1 VDTRTLSRH
10 RAGHWLGVAAV
21 VALLVGM
28 AFAVL
33 WPARPRPRPPAP
45 VLVERWPV
53 VVRTIAGGGAPGFA
67 DGTGPAAR
75 FSDPFGVA
83 VDQAGNVFVSDAG
96 DNNAIRRVGPD
107 GATVCLFGG
116 TVGFADGDGAHAA
129 FHAPS
134 GLALTPVGRLVIAD
148 TGNNA
153 IRLVSVDGLVTTI
166 AGDGTPGAGDGF
178 GTAARFN
185 GPIGVAAGADGS
197 IYVADTYNDRIRKIS
212 AEGQVTTLAGGGG
225 AGYRDGAA
233 TEALFDTPSGIAV
246 NDDGVVF
253 VADTGNNAIRR
264 IAPGGEVTTFGLA
277 TTGVQGLEPGSGLYR
292 PVGLAVSS
300 GYLYATDGAGR
311 VLIFSADGTGR
322 TLAGGASGS
331 ADGPGAAAGFR
342 SPTGIAAD
350 ARGVAWVADSDN
362 YLVRRLAP
370 PHAAVPQLD
379 IDLDQMPRLT
389 PTTLRLPLLPWP
401 LAPQNGWHEIAATL
415 GEPRGSLGGDGR
427 ERLHTGID
435 VKGDVGEVVLAV
447 RDETVQRP
455 IATGPFGN
463 VNEALRIGVMSYV
476 HLRVGRDRRNKILD
490 PARFSI
496 VSDPLGTPIRVRVKR
511 GARFHVGD
519 PLGTVNR
526 MAHVHL
532 DLGPHGAEVNPLAFG
547 LPEFQDTV
555 PPEIPANGIDLYD
568 EAGARLTVRLNRRL
582 IVTGRVSIVAEAF
595 DRVNGNAQNRRLGI
609 YEIGYQ
615 VLLAAGTPAPGFEQ
629 PRMTMRFDRL
639 PDAPDAPWRTYADGS
654 GITVYGNRR
663 TRFRYIV
670 TNSVQGG
677 DAYGAYLDATVLAP
691 GDYNI
696 RVIARDQSGNTATR
710 DLPISI
716 VGVRSKK

>member
-1 VDTRTLSRH
+1 MSRH
-10 RAGHWLGVAAV
+10 RVGHWLAVATV
-21 VALLVGM
+21 VALLTGM
-28 AFAVL
+28 VFAVL
-33 WPARPRPRPPAP
+33 WPARPRPRPRAALP
-45 VLVERWPV
+45 VERWPV

-67 DGTGPAAR
+67 DGIGPAVR

-83 VDQAGNVFVSDAG
+83 VDRVGNVFVSDAG

-116 TVGFADGDGAHAA
+116 TAGFADGDAAHAA
-129 FHAPS
+129 FRSPS

-166 AGDGTPGAGDGF
+166 AGNGTPGADDGF
-178 GTAARFN
+178 GSAARFN
-185 GPIGVAAGADGS
+185 GPIGVVAGADGS

-212 AEGQVTTLAGGGG
+212 PAGQVTTLAGGGG
-225 AGYRDGAA
+225 TGYRDGAA
-233 TEALFDTPSGIAV
+233 TDALFDTPSGIAV

-264 IAPGGEVTTFGLA
+264 IAPSGEVTTFGLA
-277 TTGVQGLEPGSGLYR
+277 TAGVNDVEPGSGLYR
-292 PVGLAVSS
+292 PVGLAQSG

-311 VLIFSADGTGR
+311 VVIFSADGTGR

-331 ADGPGAAAGFR
+331 ENGPGAAAGFR
-342 SPTGIAAD
+342 NPTGIAAD
-350 ARGVAWVADSDN
+350 GHGIAWVADSDN
-362 YLVRRLAP
+362 YLLRRLAP
-370 PHAAVPQLD
+370 LHAAVLQVD
-379 IDLDQMPRLT
+379 IDLDPAPRLT
-389 PTTLRLPLLPWP
+389 PTTLGLPSLPWP

-435 VKGDVGEVVLAV
+435 VKGDAGEVVLAV
-447 RDETVQRP
+447 RDETVERP

-463 VNEALRIGVMSYV
+463 PNEALRIGVVSYV
-476 HLRVGRDRRNKILD
+476 HLRVGRDRRNRTLD
-490 PARFSI
+490 PARFAI

-511 GARFHVGD
+511 GARFQVGD
-519 PLGTVNR
+519 PLGTINR

-532 DLGPHGAEVNPLAFG
+532 DIGPHGAEVNPLAFA
-547 LPEFQDTV
+547 LPEFRDTV
-555 PPEIPANGIDLYD
+555 PPEIAANGIDLYD
-568 EAGARLTVRLNRRL
+568 EAGARLTGHRNRRV
-582 IVTGRVSIVAEAF
+582 IVTGRVSVVADAF
-595 DRVNGNAQNRRLGI
+595 DRVDGNAKDRRLGI

-615 VLLAAGTPAPGFEQ
+615 VLLADGTPAPGFEQ

-654 GITVYGNRR
+654 GIMVYGNRR

-677 DAYGAYLDATVLAP
+677 DAYGALLDTTVFAP
-691 GDYNI
+691 GDYRI

-710 DLPISI
+710 DLPITVI
-716 VGVRSKK
+716 APQ